1 MARQKR
7 AKARGAAE
15 PAPLAPEA
23 RARLE
28 SQVAR
33 VGGLLST
40 DVEPAALKIQ
50 VSPDSQDPDWDAHL
64 IAALGALSHPAIPPL
79 LVALWVFLTRRS
91 REREGVARSRL
102 R

>member
-33 VGGLLST
+33 VAGLLST
-40 DVEPAALKIQ
+40 GVEPAALKIQ

-64 IAALGALSHPAIPPL
+64 IAAVVEYSDDAIIALTLEGIITSWK
-79 LVALWVFLTRRS
+79 VWVS
-91 REREGVARSRL
+91 PS
-102 R
+102 